1 MLDIARPPQVTH
13 DLFVFH
19 AKEDDEWV
27 RGYLLDALGLPS
39 ERVKTQRDFTLGGF
53 EPREFENAILT
64 SRYTVLVFTPEFL
77 DHQLAPF
84 VESLATFASVEQR
97 ANRLIPLILR
107 PCEPGLTIRSLISLD
122 CTIEANW
129 PNEISR
135 LRRHILMPEPPPQPE
150 WIECPYPGMVP
161 FDASQSWQFHGRDN
175 EIQDIL
181 TYLHHHRLLFVI
193 GPSGSGKSSLVFAGV
208 LPELARDT
216 TFPRDYWTFSSMR
229 PGALPSETF
238 ARIVDESLPPPTS
251 ANGNPLLA
259 RPAQKRLLLVI
270 DQLEEMFTQASP
282 EEQTR
287 FVEHVKSLSQS
298 DRFTAIVTVRADFY
312 AQLMSSPLWHDIPS
326 QRIDIAPLRGQAL
339 RTAIRA
345 PAHAVG
351 VEVDP
356 VLVERLIADAASE
369 PGSLPLIQETMRLL
383 WNNRRRRL
391 LTLSA
396 YEELTRD
403 GNSGLAVAVA
413 IKADAAYSEL
423 TPEQKQI
430 ARRIL
435 LDLVQLGEG
444 RPDTRRQ
451 RSVSALQR
459 MIANHDDLNITLD
472 HLAGNRLVIMDDS
485 DSDGDGTVDLAHEVL
500 ITCWPLLEEWLNT
513 DREDTVVYK
522 RLRDNVSAWHDPDRF
537 EDPSLL
543 ISGFRLREAHMYA
556 ERHPN
561 EIAEDERK
569 FLIASDVRELARQRA
584 RYFGQAA
591 GGATGAATG
600 YGLAVVLGFWS
611 DGQQDITVLLLAF
624 LAVFPVGQLV
634 GLAIGLGLWLW
645 RGRGVQQM
653 ILTALM
659 GATVSSFAYPL
670 LTIATSLASDNV
682 GIRHVVTGAA
692 FGAGIGLGVSA
703 SRDRGQRV
711 FTTILG
717 SILAATLASLI
728 GGITWDPVVAIVG
741 GIMIGALTGAGFYAA
756 AVDDDEDGKT
766 VGRWAWE

>member
-1 MLDIARPPQVTH
+1 MLDIARPPHVTH

-39 ERVKTQRDFTLGGF
+39 ERVKTKEDFTLGGYDPK
-53 EPREFENAILT
+53 EVENAILT
-64 SRYTVLVFTPEFL
+64 SRYTVLVFSPEFL
-77 DHQLAPF
+77 DNQIAPF
-84 VESLATFASVEQR
+84 VESLASFASIEQR

-122 CTIEANW
+122 CTNEADW
-129 PNEISR
+129 PKEISR
-135 LRRHILMPEPPPQPE
+135 LRRHILMPEAPAEPE

-161 FDASQSWQFHGRDN
+161 FDASQSWQFHGRDS
-175 EIQDIL
+175 EIQDML
-181 TYLHHHRLLFVI
+181 TYLHHRQLLFVI

-229 PGALPSETF
+229 PGARPSETL
-238 ARIVDESLPPPTS
+238 ARIVDESLPLPTS

-282 EEQTR
+282 EEQTQ
-287 FVEHVKSLSQS
+287 FVEQVKSLSQS
-298 DRFTAIVTVRADFY
+298 DRCTTIVTVRADFY

-339 RTAIRA
+339 RKAIRA

-369 PGSLPLIQETMRLL
+369 PGSLPLIQETMRQL

-413 IKADAAYSEL
+413 IKADAAYSQL
-423 TPEQKQI
+423 TLEQQQT
-430 ARRIL
+430 ARRVL

-459 MIANHDDLNITLD
+459 MITGHDDLNITLD
-472 HLAGNRLVIMDDS
+472 HLASNRLIILDDS
-485 DSDGDGTVDLAHEVL
+485 DIDGDGTVDLAHEIL
-500 ITCWPLLEEWLNT
+500 ISCWPLLEEWLNT

-522 RLRDNVSAWHDPDRF
+522 RLRDNVSAWRDPKRF

-543 ISGFRLREAHMYA
+543 ISGFRLKEAHEYA
-556 ERHPN
+556 ARHPN

-569 FLIASDVRELARQRA
+569 FLTASDGRELARQRA

-600 YGLAVVLGFWS
+600 YGLAVVLGYWS

-634 GLAIGLGLWLW
+634 GLAIGLGLWWW

-653 ILTALM
+653 MLTALM
-659 GATVSSFAYPL
+659 GAAVSSFAYPL
-670 LTIATSLASDNV
+670 LTIATSLTSDAI

-717 SILAATLASLI
+717 SIFAATLASLI

-741 GIMIGALTGAGFYAA
+741 GILIGVLTGAGFYAA
-756 AVDDDEDGKT
+756 AVDDDEDGET